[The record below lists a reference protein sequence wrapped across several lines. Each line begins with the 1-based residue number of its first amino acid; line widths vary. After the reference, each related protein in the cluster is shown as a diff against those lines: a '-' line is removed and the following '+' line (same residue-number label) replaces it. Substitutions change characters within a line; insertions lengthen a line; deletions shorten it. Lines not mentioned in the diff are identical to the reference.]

1 MPNDAITSAL
11 IGLAG
16 LAIGGLFAALP
27 KLLESTTTA
36 GKLRAEARRAE
47 AEAQRIDA
55 ENELNRAQR
64 DFAEIKRLAAE
75 VHRLRQKLLENHID
89 PSDSRPMDKVANP

>member
-11 IGLAG
+11 IGFAG
-16 LAIGGLFAALP
+16 LAIGGLLAALP
-27 KLLESTTTA
+27 KILESTTTA
-36 GKLRAEARRAE
+36 GRSRAEARRAE

-64 DFAEIKRLAAE
+64 DFTEITRLSME
-75 VHRLRQKLLENHID
+75 IQRLRKKLLDHNID
-89 PSDSRPMDKVANP
+89 PSDSRPMEMKR